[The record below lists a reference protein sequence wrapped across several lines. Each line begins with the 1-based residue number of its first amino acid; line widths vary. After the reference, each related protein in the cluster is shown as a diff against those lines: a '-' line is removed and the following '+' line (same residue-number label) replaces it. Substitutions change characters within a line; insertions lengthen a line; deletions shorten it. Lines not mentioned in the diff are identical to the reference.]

1 MTSLHPAWLQDSEG
15 LGMFTL
21 SQGVDQD
28 LYRLSLQ
35 LFTQVRAGGATAAG
49 AKLIPIIDEAKMVAT

>member
-1 MTSLHPAWLQDSEG
+1 
-15 LGMFTL
+15 MFTL

-35 LFTQVRAGGATAAG
+35 LFRQARSGGATAAVT
-49 AKLIPIIDEAKMVAT
+49 KLKPIVDDVKMVAT